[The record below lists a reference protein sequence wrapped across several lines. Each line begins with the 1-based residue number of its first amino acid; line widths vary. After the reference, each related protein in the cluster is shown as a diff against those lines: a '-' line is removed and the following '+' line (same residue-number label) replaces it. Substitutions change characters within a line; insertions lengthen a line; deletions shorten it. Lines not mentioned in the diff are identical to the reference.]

1 MSKKVKIILAAV
13 ASALVIAGI
22 CFYPMAKKYFLRNDY
37 KQYLTEQ
44 TEFETG
50 TTFAPIKEKEAS
62 VAGMVLAAEN
72 ESFKLYTNTD
82 TAEVALYDK
91 RSGEIYYTNPIDREG
106 KSSQDLEAQFSL
118 TYYDS
123 MRKTGRMDS
132 YEMSVKRGQVVCESI
147 TDGLRYTYTLGNLES
162 ETGIVPLVISEERL
176 NSFMAN
182 VDESKAKN
190 IMKKYKQSETYPGCM
205 ELLEASKTAIN
216 IKRMTEI
223 FVEAGYTQEDYAFD
237 MADADLAEPISFT
250 VPLDYRLTKDGLA
263 VSIVTSQIKET
274 GGAKLYSVVFQKQ
287 FGAAGREAEGYMLV
301 PNGSGSLIYLNNGKT
316 EYSYTQYVY
325 DTDPTV
331 ASYTTVEN
339 TTPVRLPVFGV
350 KSGNSAL
357 FAMITGGDALARID
371 AATANNISD
380 YNNVYATFYLRGFEL
395 LSMFGTTGSQADLPV
410 LENELY
416 DTVVQV
422 EYIPLYA
429 VEYHFLTG
437 EEADYSGMAAYYRNR
452 LISEGV
458 LKETLKNTE
467 LPLYL
472 DILGGVNISKN
483 VAGIMFEDVYEMT
496 TYEQA
501 AAIAKDLADGGV
513 PVIKMNYLGWFN
525 GGFYHDVPDKI
536 QRIKGLGSKKEIA
549 ELKAALES
557 TGGSLYGNVAFN
569 TVTYASDRYNLSQE
583 AAKYYNGKIVL
594 LGPVSPNTLKRSAN
608 AKYEE
613 TMYTML
619 SPRFLHYY
627 VDKFTEAFDAYDM
640 TGVALRDL
648 GSTLSADKKRADLI
662 HRQDALTL
670 TEMGLETLSNETKLL
685 VHAGNAY
692 SLGYAA
698 ELVDVPLSGSN
709 FYVVD
714 EMVPFYAMVVHGY
727 LNYAGEELNLLQSP
741 EREDLLLDL
750 IENGAAPRYVVSWK
764 NSDAIKY
771 SGLNTMYSVQYEL
784 YEEEIKSFYDKMS
797 EALGDVMNV
806 PMVKHE
812 ILSKDVRK
820 ITYENGIVIYVNRGD
835 KEAVADGIRVPAN
848 WYAKKEGN

>member
-1 MSKKVKIILAAV
+1 MSKKTKIILAV
-13 ASALVIAGI
+13 LVGVLVVSGI
-22 CFYPMAKKYFLRNDY
+22 CLYPMGKKYFLRNDY
-37 KQYLTEQ
+37 KQYLSGPA
-44 TEFETG
+44 EFEQG
-50 TTFAPIKEKEAS
+50 TAFAPLKEQKAS

-72 ESFKLYTNTD
+72 KNFKLYTNTE

-91 RSGEIYYTNPIDREG
+91 RSKEIYYTNPVDRENKNG
-106 KSSQDLEAQFSL
+106 QDLEAQFSL

-123 MRKTGRMDS
+123 TRKTGRMDS
-132 YEMSVKRGQVVCESI
+132 YEMAVKRDQVVCESI

-176 NSFMAN
+176 NAFMAN

-223 FVEAGYTQEDYAFD
+223 FLEAGYTQEDYNLD
-237 MADADLAEPISFT
+237 MADANLAEPISF
-250 VPLDYRLTKDGLA
+250 VIPLDYRLTDDGLS
-263 VSIVTSQIKET
+263 VSVATAQIKET
-274 GGAKLYSVVFQKQ
+274 GGAKLYSIVFQRQ
-287 FGAAGREAEGYMLV
+287 FGAAGREEEGYILV
-301 PNGSGSLIYLNNGKT
+301 PNGSGSLIYFNNGKT
-316 EYSYTQYVY
+316 DYSYTQYVY

-331 ASYTTVEN
+331 ASYTVVEN
-339 TTPVRLPVFGV
+339 TTPVRLPVFGM
-350 KSGNSAL
+350 KYKDSAL
-357 FAMITGGDALARID
+357 FTMITGGEALARID

-410 LENELY
+410 VENAIY
-416 DTVVQV
+416 DTVISV
-422 EYIPLYA
+422 EYVPLQK
-429 VEYHFLTG
+429 

-458 LKETLKNTE
+458 LKEKLQNAE

-483 VAGIMFEDVYEMT
+483 IAGIMFEDVYEMT

-501 AAIAKDLADGGV
+501 SAIAKDLAEGGV
-513 PVIKMNYLGWFN
+513 HAIKMNYLGWFN

-536 QRIKGLGSKKEIA
+536 QRVNGLGSKKEIA
-549 ELKAALES
+549 ELKEYLEAD
-557 TGGSLYGNVAFN
+557 GGSLYGNVAFN
-569 TVTYASDRYNLSQE
+569 TVSYASDRYFLSQE
-583 AAKYYNGKIVL
+583 AAKYYNGKLVL

-619 SPRFLHYY
+619 SPRFLNYY
-627 VDKFTEAFDAYDM
+627 VNEFTEAFASYEM

-648 GSTLSADKKRADLI
+648 GSVLSSDKKRTDLI
-662 HRQDALTL
+662 QRQDALEL
-670 TEMGLETLSNETKLL
+670 TKLGLQTLSDNTALL

-692 SLGYAA
+692 SLGYASD
-698 ELVDVPLSGSN
+698 LVDVPLTGSN

-714 EMVPFYAMVVHGY
+714 EMIPFYAMVVHGY

-741 EREDLLLDL
+741 DRVDLLLDM

-771 SGLNTMYSVQYEL
+771 SGLNSMYSVQYEL
-784 YEEEIKSFYDKMS
+784 YQKEIKNFYEMMS
-797 EALGDVMNV
+797 DALGDVINV
-806 PMVKHE
+806 PMKEHE
-812 ILSKDVRK
+812 IVSEHVRK
-820 ITYENGIVIYVNRGD
+820 ITYENGVVIYVNRGAED
-835 KEAVADGIRVPAN
+835 AVEDGIRIPAK
-848 WYAKKEGN
+848 WYAKKGGSEK